1 MNPSATGVELSHRL
15 EAMALRAELDEIVRL
30 YQMLKKSE
38 ISTESFLEFMEQ
50 NFGFE
55 EEK

>member
-1 MNPSATGVELSHRL
+1 
-15 EAMALRAELDEIVRL
+15 MALRAELDEIVRL
-30 YQMLKKSE
+30 YQMLKKSK